1 MDKYKKNSKNY
12 FVTKIISMKKKTK
25 TLKISDTSTE
35 EETNVSNPELGLSEI
50 VKKTN
55 NNIGRN
61 KNKSKLIDL

>member
-1 MDKYKKNSKNY
+1 
-12 FVTKIISMKKKTK
+12 MKKKTK

>member
-35 EETNVSNPELGLSEI
+35 EKTNVSNPELGLSEI